1 MGKPAQERLI
11 RKLDLERFL
20 SEIKTHPSPKAS
32 LEQYTISE
40 RVAADL
46 LYLAAYANGDVIG
59 KTILDLGCGTG
70 RLGLGASFLRAK
82 MVVGVDVD
90 KEAVAIASKNAKNK
104 GLRANTA
111 WVAGDV
117 DAIAGKF
124 DTVLQN
130 PPFGVQKR
138 GADRKFLEK
147 ALEVGCS
154 VYSLHNHPRKDEHL
168 IYRLK
173 RTHGKLLQVE
183 ASPFIERFV
192 KDRGGT
198 ILAVYALL
206 MTIPHMFD
214 FHMKPQHDFV
224 VDLYVIKS
232 KND

>member
-1 MGKPAQERLI
+1 MGKHAQERLI

-20 SEIKTHPSPKAS
+20 SEIAINPSPNAS
-32 LEQYTISE
+32 MEQYTISE
-40 RVAADL
+40 RVAADM

-59 KTILDLGCGTG
+59 KNVLDLGCGTG
-70 RLGLGASFLRAK
+70 RLALGASFLGAK
-82 MVVGVDVD
+82 NVVGVDVD
-90 KEAVAIASKNAKNK
+90 KAAVAIAFENAETK
-104 GLRANTA
+104 GLKANTD

-117 DAIAGKF
+117 DAVFGVF

-147 ALEVGCS
+147 ALEAGCS
-154 VYSLHNHPRKDEHL
+154 VYSLHNHPRMDEQL
-168 IYRLK
+168 LRRLK
-173 RTHGKLLQVE
+173 RTRGSLLQVQ

-192 KDRGGT
+192 GERGGVVS
-198 ILAVYALL
+198 AVYALL

-214 FHMKPQHDFV
+214 FHTKKRHDFV

-232 KND
+232 KR